1 MIQVNYPPSLEF
13 TGPVGD
19 QYEVIVIGGGPAGAG
34 VGTLLAEYGHS
45 VLVLERS
52 TVPRFHIGESLIPE
66 TYWSLQRLGLIDQL
80 KESAFPKKF
89 SVQFFSEGAK
99 PSKPFY
105 FDEYNPHE
113 SSQTWQVERG
123 DFDKMLLDN
132 AVAKGAVVRT
142 EAHVLEVLFEGDR
155 AIGVKVRLPKP
166 GDTTGATEV
175 REIRCRVVAD
185 ASGQSSFIVNRLNL
199 KTPDTRLRKASVW
212 SYFKSAQRDPGRDEG
227 ATLILQTEGKRSW
240 FWYIPLRN
248 DIVSIGCTGTMSYMF
263 SKGMNP
269 EAIFER
275 ELSRCPALQARLT
288 HATRH
293 TEFFSTKDYSYFS
306 KQPAGPGWV
315 LVGDACGFIDPVYS
329 SGVYLALKSAEFVAD
344 SVHDALKKSDV
355 SQEQLSSW
363 YPEYRRGVENFRK
376 LIYAFY
382 TPSFS
387 FGEFFSRY
395 PQYRSH
401 MTDILIGA
409 VFKPGVDEIFQAMG
423 DVVPPEEVPVAG

>member
-1 MIQVNYPPSLEF
+1 MIQVNYPPSQEYL
-13 TGPVGD
+13 GPVQD
-19 QYEVIVIGGGPAGAG
+19 HYDVIVIGGGPAGSS

-45 VLVLERS
+45 VLILERS

-66 TYWSLQRLGLIDQL
+66 TYWSLQRLGLIEQL
-80 KESAFPKKF
+80 KQSAFPKKF
-89 SVQFFSEGAK
+89 SVQFFSEGAV

-105 FDEYNPHE
+105 FDEYHPHE

-132 AVAKGAVVRT
+132 AVAKGAIVRT
-142 EAHVLEVLFEGDR
+142 EAHVLEVLFEGDQ
-155 AIGVKVRLPKP
+155 AVGVKVRLPLN
-166 GDTTGATEV
+166 GDTSGATEV

-263 SKGMNP
+263 SKGMTP

-275 ELSRCPALQARLT
+275 ELSRCPALQTRLVN
-288 HATRH
+288 ATRH
-293 TEFFSTKDYSYFS
+293 TEYFSTKDYSYFS

-344 SVHDALKKSDV
+344 SVHEALRKSDV
-355 SQEQLSSW
+355 SQAQLSSW
-363 YPEYRRGVENFRK
+363 YPEYRQGVENFRK

-387 FGEFFSRY
+387 FGEFFRRY
-395 PQYRSH
+395 PQFRSN

-423 DVVPPEEVPVAG
+423 DVVPPEEVAGAM

>member
-1 MIQVNYPPSLEF
+1 MIQVNYPPSREF
-13 TGPVGD
+13 TGPVQD
-19 QYEVIVIGGGPAGAG
+19 QYDVIVIGGGPAGAG
-34 VGTLLAEYGHS
+34 VGTLLAEHGRS

-66 TYWSLQRLGLIDQL
+66 TYWSLKRLGLIEQL
-80 KESAFPKKF
+80 KKSAFPKKF
-89 SVQFFSEGAK
+89 SVQFFSEGVT

-132 AVAKGAVVRT
+132 AVAKGVVVRT
-142 EAHVLEVLFEGDR
+142 EAHVLEVLFEGEQ
-155 AIGVKVRLPKP
+155 AVGVKVRLPKA
-166 GDTTGATEV
+166 GDANGATEV

-263 SKGMNP
+263 SKGMTP

-275 ELSRCPALQARLT
+275 ELSRCPALQARLAN
-288 HATRH
+288 ATRH
-293 TEFFSTKDYSYFS
+293 TEYFSTKDYSYFS

-344 SVHDALKKSDV
+344 SVHEALQKSDV
-355 SQEQLSSW
+355 SQAQLSSW

-387 FGEFFSRY
+387 FGEFFRKH
-395 PQYRSH
+395 PQFRSN

-409 VFKPGVDEIFQAMG
+409 VFKPGVDEIFQVMG
-423 DVVPPEEVPVAG
+423 DVLPPEETAVAG

>member
-1 MIQVNYPPSLEF
+1 MIQVHYPPSREYA
-13 TGPVGD
+13 GPVQD
-19 QYEVIVIGGGPAGAG
+19 RYDVIVIGAGPAGAG
-34 VGTLLAEYGHS
+34 TATLLAEQGHS

-80 KESAFPKKF
+80 KASAYPKKF
-89 SVQFFSEGAK
+89 SVQFFSEGMK

-123 DFDKMLLDN
+123 DFDKMLVDN
-132 AVAKGAVVRT
+132 AVAKGATVRT
-142 EAHVLEVLFEGDR
+142 EAHVTEVLFEGDR
-155 AIGVKVRLPKP
+155 AVGVKVKLD
-166 GDTTGATEV
+166 GQE

-185 ASGQSSFIVNRLNL
+185 ASGQSSFIVNRLGL
-199 KTPDTRLRKASVW
+199 KTQDTRLRKASVW
-212 SYFKSAQRDPGRDEG
+212 SYFKGAHRDPGRDEG
-227 ATLILQTEGKRSW
+227 ATLILQTEGKHSW

-248 DIVSIGCTGTMSYMF
+248 DIVSIGCTGSMSYMF
-263 SKGMNP
+263 AKGSDP
-269 EAIFER
+269 ESVFQR
-275 ELSRCPALQARLT
+275 ELSRCPALQGKLQNAQ
-288 HATRH
+288 RH
-293 TEFFSTKDYSYFS
+293 TEYFVTKDYSYFS

-344 SVHDALKKSDV
+344 SVSAALKANDI
-355 SQEQLSSW
+355 SQQALSTW
-363 YPEYRRGVENFRK
+363 YPTYRAGVENFRK

-382 TPSFS
+382 TPTFS
-387 FGEFFSRY
+387 FGEFFRMH
-395 PQYRSH
+395 PQFRSH

-409 VFKPGVDEIFQAMG
+409 VYKPGVDEIFKVMG
-423 DVVPPEEVPVAG
+423 EVLPPEEMAVA